1 MYYAYDVSFGF
12 LLKKITA
19 LMISL
24 EAFKTKL
31 FIIPFS
37 KVVFAFLFGEAS
49 RLTVKVSDV
58 EAQEAGYRLGT
69 AQL

>member
-1 MYYAYDVSFGF
+1 
-12 LLKKITA
+12 
-19 LMISL
+19 MISL

>member
-1 MYYAYDVSFGF
+1 LKLSKLNF
-12 LLKKITA
+12 LI
-19 LMISL
+19 
-24 EAFKTKL
+24 F
-31 FIIPFS
+31 PFS
-37 KVVFAFLFGEAS
+37 KFVFAFLFGEAS